1 MNYEKE
7 EHTLL
12 GLELTTF
19 CAVFKLSTNY
29 ARWAKNDQLTKVRYI
44 TTAKCDGCDAISGWH
59 VRKSRIRSLS
69 DLSEPMSG
77 IIIRSLEIFGSVIR
91 EKIDKCH
98 RVF

>member
-1 MNYEKE
+1 MKKKD
-7 EHTLL
+7 HTLV
-12 GLELTTF
+12 GFELTSP
-19 CAVFKLSTNY
+19 STH
-29 ARWAKNDQLTKVRYI
+29 ASSLPTTLAGQLNEEQIEVRYI

-69 DLSEPMSG
+69 DLSEPMFG